1 MTRLEVITRIDR
13 APGVSASIDESL
25 LSEAVSSAL
34 DMAMGKGPSWLLG
47 TGLSFEVSLRV
58 TDNLQMRELNRK
70 YRGIDR
76 PTDVLSFSF
85 VEDEQAARRMVA
97 ADSRVQL
104 GEVFLSYEHCVRQAE
119 ELGHSIST
127 ELAWLTIHGTLQLV
141 GFAHE
146 TDVEA
151 EEMEA
156 LEMTA
161 LKALGIEV
169 FLG

>member
-1 MTRLEVITRIDR
+1 MTGLEVITRIDV
-13 APGVSASIDESL
+13 APDVSAPIDEVL
-25 LSEAVSSAL
+25 LSEAVKSAL
-34 DMAMGKGPSWLLG
+34 DVAAARAPSWLIG
-47 TGLSFEVSLRV
+47 AGLPLEVSLRI
-58 TDNLQMRELNRK
+58 TNNSQMQELNRD
-70 YRGIDR
+70 YRGVDR

-85 VEDEQAARRMVA
+85 VEDEQAAQQMIA
-97 ADSRVQL
+97 AGSPVQL
-104 GEVFLSYEHCVRQAE
+104 GEVFLSYEYCERQAE
-119 ELGHSIST
+119 ELGHSIYA

-146 TDVEA
+146 TDAEA

-169 FLG
+169 S